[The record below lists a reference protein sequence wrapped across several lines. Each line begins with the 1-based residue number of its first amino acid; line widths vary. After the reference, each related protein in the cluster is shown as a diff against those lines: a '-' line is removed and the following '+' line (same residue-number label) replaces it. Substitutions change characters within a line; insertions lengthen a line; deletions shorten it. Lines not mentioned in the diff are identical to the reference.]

1 MIHYLTDRYRRN
13 RYLMVRCHSNHLGL
27 SYLSSLSFQKIRFA
41 IHYPT
46 IHYPTIHY
54 RTNHCLTIH

>member
-27 SYLSSLSFQKIRFA
+27 SCLSSLSFRKIRFA

-46 IHYPTIHY
+46 IH
-54 RTNHCLTIH
+54 

>member
-1 MIHYLTDRYRRN
+1 
-13 RYLMVRCHSNHLGL
+13 MVRCHSNHLGL
-27 SYLSSLSFQKIRFA
+27 SYLSSLSFRKIRFA
-41 IHYPT
+41 IHYPTNHYPT